1 MNQAHISEFVI
12 ASMKAETFG
21 TWLIEGFNTRTVKL
35 LDCYFNFESASG
47 RESLVETARKILD
60 DKELET
66 LQRAWS
72 QVFCIGPGC
81 VPPEESVVKTGLS
94 MQEPRDMALDWYY
107 RFKIKPA
114 AGLPADNLG
123 VELLFLGRILSSIPE
138 DNETEKTNVLKET
151 ETFVRERLAWTK
163 DFYVSLENKKDTP
176 DFSLIL
182 PFVSLILEF
191 IDELSGFLSE
201 HLESVSE
208 S

>member
-1 MNQAHISEFVI
+1 MTQAHISEFVI

-21 TWLIEGFNTRTVKL
+21 TWLIEGFNPRTVKL
-35 LDCYFNFESASG
+35 LNCYFNFESASR
-47 RESLVETARKILD
+47 RESLIETTRKILD
-60 DKELET
+60 DNDLET

-114 AGLPADNLG
+114 PGLPADNLG
-123 VELLFLGRILSSIPE
+123 VELLFLRRILSSIRE
-138 DNETEKTNVLKET
+138 DGGTEKTNVLKET
-151 ETFVRERLAWTK
+151 ETFVCERLAWTK
-163 DFYVSLENKKDTP
+163 DFYVSLENKKDNP

-182 PFVSLILEF
+182 PFVGLILGF
-191 IDELSGFLSE
+191 IDELSGFLSAQ
-201 HLESVSE
+201 LNLVSE
-208 S
+208 N

>member
-21 TWLIEGFNTRTVKL
+21 TWLIEGFNPRTVKL

-47 RESLVETARKILD
+47 RESLVETARKILGD
-60 DKELET
+60 NELET

-123 VELLFLGRILSSIPE
+123 VELLFLSRVLSNATE
-138 DNETEKTNVLKET
+138 ENEIEKARVLDEAA
-151 ETFVRERLAWTK
+151 TFVRERLAWVK
-163 DFYVSLENKKDTP
+163 DFYTTLEGKKDNP

-182 PFVSLILEF
+182 PFVALILGF
-191 IDELSGFLSE
+191 IDELSGFLSGQ
-201 HLESVSE
+201 S
-208 S
+208 

>member
-60 DKELET
+60 DNELET

-72 QVFCIGPGC
+72 QVFCIGPGVC
-81 VPPEESVVKTGLS
+81 SSGRKRCQNRFVDAGTA
-94 MQEPRDMALDWYY
+94 RHALDWYY

-163 DFYVSLENKKDTP
+163 DFYVSLENKKDNP

>member
-1 MNQAHISEFVI
+1 
-12 ASMKAETFG
+12 
-21 TWLIEGFNTRTVKL
+21 
-35 LDCYFNFESASG
+35 
-47 RESLVETARKILD
+47 
-60 DKELET
+60 
-66 LQRAWS
+66 
-72 QVFCIGPGC
+72 
-81 VPPEESVVKTGLS
+81 

-107 RFKIKPA
+107 RLKIKPA

-163 DFYVSLENKKDTP
+163 DFYVSLENKKDNP

>member
-60 DKELET
+60 DNELET

-138 DNETEKTNVLKET
+138 DNGKNERPQRDRNFCSRKTCLDK
-151 ETFVRERLAWTK
+151 
-163 DFYVSLENKKDTP
+163 
-176 DFSLIL
+176 
-182 PFVSLILEF
+182 
-191 IDELSGFLSE
+191 GFLCLARKQEGQPRLFSDSSFCKLNPRV
-201 HLESVSE
+201 H
-208 S
+208 